1 MEVLT
6 ATDLAM
12 FENEP
17 IEKLETSNFEFS
29 FKMLPKEKRKA
40 IISIYNLLSYL
51 DNIVDK
57 PEHTDSDSNSNQKKL
72 DRLSR
77 WEETIYNI
85 YDEDKHISP
94 LLSTLRYIVRRFD
107 LPPQYFSTLINGFRR
122 DLTQNRYETFDE
134 LKNYLFEVA
143 SIVGLISIEIFGY
156 KYETTKSYA
165 INLGYAL
172 QLTNILRDI
181 KADKNRGFIYLPKE
195 DLERFDYSE
204 ENIINE
210 VYNDNFIELMRFET
224 QRARE
229 YYFKARSFLR
239 PEERKTLLA
248 AGIMD
253 EIYYRLL
260 EKIELKEYNIYQKKI
275 KVNNLHKL
283 SIAVKHLL
291 NVKFFIN
298 RIKKLP

>member
-1 MEVLT
+1 MEILT
-6 ATDLAM
+6 PTHLALY
-12 FENEP
+12 ENEP
-17 IEKLETSNFEFS
+17 IEKIEGSNFDMS
-29 FKMLPKEKRKA
+29 FKVLPKEKRKA
-40 IISIYNLLSYL
+40 ITSIYNLLSYL

-57 PEHTDSDSNSNQKKL
+57 PEPAETEAKQKKL

-77 WEETIYNI
+77 WEETICNI

-94 LLSTLRYIVRRFD
+94 LLAPLRYVIRRFD
-107 LPPQYFSTLINGFRR
+107 LPFQYFSTLINGFRL
-122 DLTQNRYETFDE
+122 DLTQNRYETFDD

-143 SIVGLISIEIFGY
+143 SIVGLITIEIFGY
-156 KYETTKSYA
+156 KYETTKQYA
-165 INLGYAL
+165 INLGYGL

-181 KADKNRGFIYLPKE
+181 KSDKNRGYIYIPQE

-204 ENIINE
+204 ENLINE

-229 YYFKARSFLR
+229 YYFKARSYLR

-260 EKIELKEYNIYQKKI
+260 EKIELKEYNVYQKKI
-275 KVNNLHKL
+275 KVNSLHKL
-283 SIAVKHLL
+283 SIALKHLI

>member
-1 MEVLT
+1 MEILT
-6 ATDLAM
+6 PTHLALY
-12 FENEP
+12 ENEP
-17 IEKLETSNFEFS
+17 IEKIEGSNFDMS
-29 FKMLPKEKRKA
+29 FRVLPKEKRKA
-40 IISIYNLLSYL
+40 ITSIYNLLSYL

-57 PEHTDSDSNSNQKKL
+57 PELTETDAKEKKL
-72 DRLSR
+72 DRLAR

-85 YDEDKHISP
+85 YDDNKHISP
-94 LLSTLRYIVRRFD
+94 LLAPLRYVIRRFD
-107 LPPQYFSTLINGFRR
+107 LPSQYFSTLINGFRR
-122 DLTQNRYETFDE
+122 DLTQYRYETFDD

-143 SIVGLISIEIFGY
+143 SVVGLITIEIFGY
-156 KYETTKSYA
+156 KYETTKQYA
-165 INLGYAL
+165 INLGYGL

-181 KADKNRGFIYLPKE
+181 KTDKNRGYIYIPQE

-204 ENIINE
+204 ENLIND

-224 QRARE
+224 KRARK
-229 YYFKARSFLR
+229 YYFKARSYLR

-260 EKIELKEYNIYQKKI
+260 EKIELKEYNVYQKKI

-283 SIAVKHLL
+283 SIALKHLI

>member
-1 MEVLT
+1 MEILT
-6 ATDLAM
+6 PTHLALY
-12 FENEP
+12 ENEP
-17 IEKLETSNFEFS
+17 IEKIEGSNFDMS
-29 FKMLPKEKRKA
+29 FRVLPKEKRKA
-40 IISIYNLLSYL
+40 ITSIYNLLSYL

-57 PEHTDSDSNSNQKKL
+57 PELTETDAKEKKL
-72 DRLSR
+72 DRLAR

-85 YDEDKHISP
+85 YDDNKHISP
-94 LLSTLRYIVRRFD
+94 LLAPLRYVIRRFD
-107 LPPQYFSTLINGFRR
+107 LPSQYFSTLINGFRR
-122 DLTQNRYETFDE
+122 DLTQYRYETFDD

-143 SIVGLISIEIFGY
+143 SVVGLITIEIFGY
-156 KYETTKSYA
+156 KYETTKQYA
-165 INLGYAL
+165 INLGYGL

-181 KADKNRGFIYLPKE
+181 KTDKNRGYIYIPQE

-204 ENIINE
+204 ENLIND

-229 YYFKARSFLR
+229 YYFKARSYLR

-260 EKIELKEYNIYQKKI
+260 EKIELKEYNVYQKKI

-283 SIAVKHLL
+283 SIALKHLI

>member
-1 MEVLT
+1 MEILT
-6 ATDLAM
+6 PTHLALY
-12 FENEP
+12 ENEP
-17 IEKLETSNFEFS
+17 IEKIEGSNFDMS
-29 FKMLPKEKRKA
+29 FRVLPKEKRKA
-40 IISIYNLLSYL
+40 ITSIYNLLSYL

-57 PEHTDSDSNSNQKKL
+57 PELTETDTKEKKL
-72 DRLSR
+72 DRLAR

-85 YDEDKHISP
+85 YDDNKHISP
-94 LLSTLRYIVRRFD
+94 LLAPLRYVIRRFD
-107 LPPQYFSTLINGFRR
+107 LPSQYFSTLINGFRR
-122 DLTQNRYETFDE
+122 DLTQYRYETFDD

-143 SIVGLISIEIFGY
+143 SVVGLITIEIFGY
-156 KYETTKSYA
+156 KYETTKQYA
-165 INLGYAL
+165 INLGYGL

-181 KADKNRGFIYLPKE
+181 KTDKNRGYIYIPQE

-204 ENIINE
+204 ENLIND

-229 YYFKARSFLR
+229 YYFKARSYLR

-260 EKIELKEYNIYQKKI
+260 EKIELKEYNVYQKKI

-283 SIAVKHLL
+283 SIALKHLI

>member
-1 MEVLT
+1 MEILT
-6 ATDLAM
+6 PTHLALY
-12 FENEP
+12 ENEP
-17 IEKLETSNFEFS
+17 IEKIEGSNFDMS
-29 FKMLPKEKRKA
+29 FRVLPKEKRKA
-40 IISIYNLLSYL
+40 ITSIYNLLSYL

-57 PEHTDSDSNSNQKKL
+57 PELTETDAKEKKL
-72 DRLSR
+72 DRLAR

-85 YDEDKHISP
+85 YDDNKHISP
-94 LLSTLRYIVRRFD
+94 LLAPLRYVIRRFD
-107 LPPQYFSTLINGFRR
+107 LPSQYFSTLINGFRR
-122 DLTQNRYETFDE
+122 DLTQYRYETFDD
-134 LKNYLFEVA
+134 LKNYLFEIA
-143 SIVGLISIEIFGY
+143 SVVGLITIEIFGY
-156 KYETTKSYA
+156 KYETTKQYA
-165 INLGYAL
+165 INLGYGL

-181 KADKNRGFIYLPKE
+181 KTDKNRGYIYIPQE

-204 ENIINE
+204 ENLIND

-229 YYFKARSFLR
+229 YYFKARSYLR

-260 EKIELKEYNIYQKKI
+260 EKIELKEDNVYQKKI

-283 SIAVKHLL
+283 SIALKHLI

-298 RIKKLP
+298 RIKKLS

>member
-1 MEVLT
+1 MEILKP
-6 ATDLAM
+6 TDLAL

-17 IEKLETSNFEFS
+17 VEKLQGSNFDLS
-29 FKMLPKEKRKA
+29 FKILPKEKRKA
-40 IISIYNLLSYL
+40 ITTIYNLLSYL

-57 PEHTDSDSNSNQKKL
+57 PEPFEANAQQKKL
-72 DRLSR
+72 DRLAR
-77 WEETIYNI
+77 WEDTIYNI
-85 YDEDKHISP
+85 YDESKHINP
-94 LLSTLRYIVRRFD
+94 LLLPLRYVIRRFD
-107 LPPQYFSTLINGFRR
+107 LPPQYFATLISGFRR

-143 SIVGLISIEIFGY
+143 SVVGLIAIEIFGY
-156 KYETTKSYA
+156 KYETTKPYA

-181 KADKNRGFIYLPKE
+181 KADKNRGYIYIPKE

-204 ENIINE
+204 ENLNNE

-229 YYFKARSFLR
+229 YYFKARSYLR

-248 AGIMD
+248 AGVMD

-283 SIAVKHLL
+283 SIALKHLV